1 MKNINEINI
10 KSFRGI
16 RNLRLT
22 DLAQVNIIAGNNNCG
37 KTSVLEIIESLR
49 QPDDILMWSSLSR
62 RTTTSMRNRMSFY
75 EGIYD
80 LFDINIEDKRLEYT
94 FKTEDDIVTLGADA
108 VESVEEITE
117 KRYEA
122 ISGLSY
128 IEKENREELE
138 DQTREIAR
146 IEFKVALNGKA
157 ILKEKIYEG
166 QMNASVYPR
175 PLRRQKSLTQNIV
188 YISPTRHASG
198 EVFLGEVL
206 NRPDLY
212 EEMLSILKEF
222 DENILSINYD
232 KNNFGRGTYKILSKS
247 NNKALPLNVYGDG
260 MKKAILLMSAVVKA
274 NDGILL
280 LDEFETA
287 IHTSAMERTFK
298 WILETCKKL
307 NVQVFMTS
315 HSIEAISKVLKCCPD
330 MEKDIRMITLVETL
344 NGIKARN
351 VDAAKAIKLKEQ
363 YGLEL
368 R

>member
-166 QMNASVYPR
+166 TNECIYISTSFEKTKEPYSKYSLYFSNKTCFRRSLFRRSIKQAR
-175 PLRRQKSLTQNIV
+175 PL
-188 YISPTRHASG
+188 
-198 EVFLGEVL
+198 
-206 NRPDLY
+206 
-212 EEMLSILKEF
+212 
-222 DENILSINYD
+222 
-232 KNNFGRGTYKILSKS
+232 
-247 NNKALPLNVYGDG
+247 
-260 MKKAILLMSAVVKA
+260 
-274 NDGILL
+274 
-280 LDEFETA
+280 
-287 IHTSAMERTFK
+287 
-298 WILETCKKL
+298 
-307 NVQVFMTS
+307 
-315 HSIEAISKVLKCCPD
+315 
-330 MEKDIRMITLVETL
+330 
-344 NGIKARN
+344 
-351 VDAAKAIKLKEQ
+351 
-363 YGLEL
+363 
-368 R
+368 